1 MEVWNEPAVLFEKS
15 TMFTKSRFCKIYKV
29 TSENPSGYLP
39 HSHDYMQIWYIT
51 RGCCEHWV
59 EGQKHLMAR
68 GDIFIVPPKVEHQV
82 VRLEDAEIISYIE
95 HGHLRK
101 NIGIVLQEPFLYS
114 RTIMENIRMID
125 PRMSEEQVHEAA
137 LNLSFA
143 WLFLKDADDI
153 HSQFSLRP
161 ETGERV
167 NTLMNAM
174 LVEYE
179 NGDIY
184 YEEFLR
190 GQIMELLLVLAREYS
205 QSPQSHTAAAVYDKY
220 KPMVEDAIRYVEAH
234 YNEPL
239 KLEDVC
245 RISMVSKTYFCYLF
259 KLLTQQTLVEYIMN
273 LRIQKAIELLK
284 DPANSI
290 TWVGYEV
297 GFNDS
302 THFSRTFK
310 KVVGISP
317 RTYRAIKNSES

>member
-82 VRLEDAEIISYIE
+82 VRLEDAEIISCE
-95 HGHLRK
+95 FSFDHFFPPK
-101 NIGIVLQEPFLYS
+101 
-114 RTIMENIRMID
+114 EN
-125 PRMSEEQVHEAA
+125 SAYQQVHEAA

-190 GQIMELLLVLAREYS
+190 VQIMELLLVLAREYS

-302 THFSRTFK
+302 THFSRMFK

>member
-1 MEVWNEPAVLFEKS
+1 MTSIPNV
-15 TMFTKSRFCKIYKV
+15 RF
-29 TSENPSGYLP
+29 G
-39 HSHDYMQIWYIT
+39 
-51 RGCCEHWV
+51 
-59 EGQKHLMAR
+59 
-68 GDIFIVPPKVEHQV
+68 
-82 VRLEDAEIISYIE
+82 
-95 HGHLRK
+95 
-101 NIGIVLQEPFLYS
+101 
-114 RTIMENIRMID
+114 
-125 PRMSEEQVHEAA
+125 
-137 LNLSFA
+137 
-143 WLFLKDADDI
+143 LK
-153 HSQFSLRP
+153 
-161 ETGERV
+161 TGERV

-190 GQIMELLLVLAREYS
+190 VQIMELLLVLAREYS

>member
-1 MEVWNEPAVLFEKS
+1 MRNSCACRSWSCCLYWHGNIL
-15 TMFTKSRFCKIYKV
+15 SRPKA
-29 TSENPSGYLP
+29 
-39 HSHDYMQIWYIT
+39 
-51 RGCCEHWV
+51 R
-59 EGQKHLMAR
+59 HL
-68 GDIFIVPPKVEHQV
+68 V
-82 VRLEDAEIISYIE
+82 V
-95 HGHLRK
+95 
-101 NIGIVLQEPFLYS
+101 
-114 RTIMENIRMID
+114 
-125 PRMSEEQVHEAA
+125 
-137 LNLSFA
+137 
-143 WLFLKDADDI
+143 
-153 HSQFSLRP
+153 
-161 ETGERV
+161 
-167 NTLMNAM
+167 
-174 LVEYE
+174 
-179 NGDIY
+179 
-184 YEEFLR
+184 
-190 GQIMELLLVLAREYS
+190 
-205 QSPQSHTAAAVYDKY
+205 AVYDKY

-310 KVVGISP
+310 KIVGISP